1 MRKLLIPDESITIDS
16 LSLPIEFK
24 TNTEDKKTAKGRI
37 CESIF
42 GITEIVKPKNIGM
55 LAPLKIA
62 SSSILKTCVSQANDN
77 IAIQT
82 INNDTKSFLI
92 IYLSILAIALRLY
105 TTYHIKV
112 INRFLFL
119 ENYMK
124 VKFVSKL
131 SKMSDAI
138 FIILSKKSSLKN
150 LGLKDEFIKEILR
163 SIDNKGFK
171 FKLNEMLEINNLSD
185 KKLKS
190 IFVYGLGNK
199 LNNISFLDYEKIG
212 GRITELSKSVSVNRF
227 EDFGIWRKSRT

>member
-1 MRKLLIPDESITIDS
+1 
-16 LSLPIEFK
+16 
-24 TNTEDKKTAKGRI
+24 
-37 CESIF
+37 
-42 GITEIVKPKNIGM
+42 M

-62 SSSILKTCVSQANDN
+62 SSSILRTCVSQARDS
-77 IAIQT
+77 IAMQT
-82 INNDTKSFLI
+82 INSEIKSFLI

-171 FKLNEMLEINNLSD
+171 FNLNEILEINNLSD

-199 LNNISFLDYEKIG
+199 LNDFSGKISFNCSSEVNG
-212 GRITELSKSVSVNRF
+212 VLSSFIIFKSF
-227 EDFGIWRKSRT
+227 IFCK